1 MFPPQKHSVYLL
13 ATWTQ
18 TRTLMKSKKPWQ
30 LSSQRRTLTFRMSDL
45 VHQSKWRWIPMLWWP
60 TQDFWS
66 FLLFN
71 WPDKNGIL
79 DGDKVVDLTSLT
91 GIPSISWH
99 TCSCSVLTCDCTEVE
114 QSQCYVF
121 GTSVCYRLLVLSSIA
136 GTLTNMERGLIKWA
150 LCDTLKR
157 FLYLRKHL
165 FLKGTFLK

>member
-121 GTSVCYRLLVLSSIA
+121 GTSVLSSA
-136 GTLTNMERGLIKWA
+136 GPILNRWHTWKRQWSLIDGFYMQSSNA
-150 LCDTLKR
+150 RLSCAPGSLAT
-157 FLYLRKHL
+157 
-165 FLKGTFLK
+165 